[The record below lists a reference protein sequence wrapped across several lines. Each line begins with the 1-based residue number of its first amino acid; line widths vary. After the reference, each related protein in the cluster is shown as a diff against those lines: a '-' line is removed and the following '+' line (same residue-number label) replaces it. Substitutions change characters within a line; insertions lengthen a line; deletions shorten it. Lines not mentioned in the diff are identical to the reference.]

1 MLKRAMLLGACLA
14 LTACFGGNES
24 REFLIDNPTGK
35 PLAISVDD
43 QKITVPAKESQNIK
57 LDAGQHTLTLEN
69 GDKVK
74 FSVFGAWPRSGVSGL
89 INPTRTRY
97 IYVIQKYLAEGVTP
111 TSENGDVH
119 NLTIDGE
126 TVTGPFEDMG
136 SELFIDNSM
145 KNWELQPTEAFP
157 ESMSSTSAD
166 NYKTKIF
173 RVEDFKHFYNNE
185 FSPSVEYT
193 ENMRITDSS
202 YQPPAITANFKSPE
216 LQQNLN
222 EATKIYNDF
231 IHAPSADD
239 QKDLL
244 KAFEKQNREKWRS
257 PQAGG
262 EELTRYY
269 EVMTNINHTMMGTI
283 LELKP

>member
-1 MLKRAMLLGACLA
+1 MLKRVLLLGACLA
-14 LTACFGGNES
+14 LTACFGGGDS
-24 REFLIDNPTGK
+24 KEFLIDNPTGK

-43 QKITVPAKESQNIK
+43 QKITVPAEKSQTIK

-74 FSVFGAWPRSGVSGL
+74 FSVFSAWPRSGVSGL

-111 TSENGDVH
+111 SGENGDVH
-119 NLTIDGE
+119 TLTIDGQ

-136 SELFIDNSM
+136 SGLFMDNFA
-145 KNWELQPTEAFP
+145 KEWNLTPTEPFP

-166 NYKTKIF
+166 NYKTKVF
-173 RVEDFKHFYNNE
+173 RIEDFKDYYNNQ
-185 FSPSVEYT
+185 FTPAVEYT
-193 ENMRITDSS
+193 ENMRITASD
-202 YQPPAITANFKSPE
+202 YQPPQLAAHFASAE

-222 EATKIYNDF
+222 EATKIFNDF
-231 IHAPSADD
+231 THAGSASE

-244 KAFEKQNREKWRS
+244 KAFDKQNDEKWRK
-257 PQAGG
+257 PDVGG

-269 EVMTNINHTMMGTI
+269 EILTTMKSIMMSSI
-283 LELKP
+283 LELKQ

>member
-1 MLKRAMLLGACLA
+1 MLKKVLLLGACLTLA
-14 LTACFGGNES
+14 ACFGGGDS
-24 REFLIDNPTGK
+24 KEFLIDNPTGK

-43 QKITVPAKESQNIK
+43 QKITIPAEQSQNIK

-74 FSVFGAWPRSGVSGL
+74 FSVFSAWPHTGVSGL

-97 IYVIQKYLAEGVTP
+97 IYVIQKYLAEGVKP
-111 TSENGDVH
+111 SSENGDVH
-119 NLTIDGE
+119 TLTIEGQ

-136 SELFIDNSM
+136 SELFMDNFA
-145 KNWELQPTEAFP
+145 KEWNLTPTEPFP

-173 RVEDFKHFYNNE
+173 RIEDFKNYYNNE

-193 ENMRITDSS
+193 ENMRITESR
-202 YQPPAITANFKSPE
+202 YQPPAITAHFTSAE

-222 EATKIYNDF
+222 EATKIYTDF
-231 IHAPSADD
+231 IHAGSASE

-244 KAFEKQNREKWRS
+244 KAFEKQNSEKWRK
-257 PQAGG
+257 PAAGG

-269 EVMTNINHTMMGTI
+269 EVMTNLNHIMMSSI
-283 LELKP
+283 LELKQ